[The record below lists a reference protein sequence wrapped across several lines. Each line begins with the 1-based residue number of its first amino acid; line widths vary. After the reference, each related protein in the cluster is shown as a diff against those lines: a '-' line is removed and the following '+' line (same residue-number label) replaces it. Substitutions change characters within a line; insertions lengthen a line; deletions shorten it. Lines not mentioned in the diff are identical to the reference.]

1 MMATQSLTDAVK
13 SGMLDVLIESC
24 PTQIFLPNAKAEQFA
39 EIYSQFGLNSR
50 QIEIIKNGRPKR
62 QYYAFTPEGS
72 RLFDL
77 ALNPLALAFV
87 GVSDKEELAE
97 LKQTINEYGD
107 AWYLPWLD
115 LKKVKY

>member
-1 MMATQSLTDAVK
+1 
-13 SGMLDVLIESC
+13 
-24 PTQIFLPNAKAEQFA
+24 
-39 EIYSQFGLNSR
+39 NSR

-62 QYYAFTPEGS
+62 QYYTFTPEGS

-97 LKQTINEYGD
+97 LKQIIHETGD
-107 AWYLPWLD
+107 TWYLPWLEHKGID
-115 LKKVKY
+115 LAA